1 MTFLC
6 QRVTLSLSKGI
17 VAYMRKIGT
26 DSSATAHTI
35 LPAGTFINYCFDS
48 FSSRSM
54 PTVLLTG
61 ANGGLGTAFAHCFAK
76 ANWQVALVGRKHD
89 ELVALAS
96 SLAGAHPSAPAAVVL
111 EFDIGQSGQIEA
123 LIREMTTRDI
133 SIDALV
139 NNAGFGLY
147 GTFAD
152 LPLETQ
158 LNMTDVN
165 IRALT
170 ELTHRVLPQ
179 MRERKHGYVLNIA
192 STAAFQAGPLMTV
205 YYATK
210 AYVLSFSE
218 GLRREQRGTGVSVT
232 CLCPGP
238 TRTHFAD
245 TAKLNK
251 SRLFS
256 ANVMNAD
263 DVAELG
269 VAAMLQ
275 RRGTVIAGRKNALL
289 AFLTRLVPR
298 SVAAAAAEFAQKQ
311 T

>member
-1 MTFLC
+1 
-6 QRVTLSLSKGI
+6 
-17 VAYMRKIGT
+17 
-26 DSSATAHTI
+26 
-35 LPAGTFINYCFDS
+35 
-48 FSSRSM
+48 M

-111 EFDIGQSGQIEA
+111 EFDIGQPGQVEA
-123 LIREMTTRDI
+123 LVQATEARHLLV
-133 SIDALV
+133 DALV

-147 GTFAD
+147 GRFAD
-152 LPLETQ
+152 LSLDTQ

-170 ELTHRVLPQ
+170 ELTHHLLPQ
-179 MRERKHGYVLNIA
+179 MRARKHGYVLNVA

-218 GLRREQRGTGVSVT
+218 GLRRELRGTGVSVT

-245 TAKLNK
+245 VAKLSK
-251 SRLFS
+251 SRLFA
-256 ANVMNAD
+256 ANVMSAEE
-263 DVAELG
+263 VATMG
-269 VAAMLQ
+269 VNAMLAK
-275 RRGTVIAGRKNALL
+275 RGTVIAGWKNALL
-289 AFLTRLVPR
+289 AFLTRFLPR

-311 T
+311 S